1 MHIMLDLETLSLD
14 SNAKIVSIGAVA
26 FDTNGIRD
34 EFYVAHLDPDGQ
46 GDAVVSTSTLDWWA
60 SQPPD
65 VRAVLELPVANVPFQ
80 LGRLAGWMLEA
91 SRNQEIDGVWGNG
104 ASFDNVVLKNLYQRL
119 GYPPPWKYSADRC
132 YRTIKNMHVNDVE
145 PIEFEGVEHNALD
158 DARYQARRLIA
169 INEALDGIILG

>member
-1 MHIMLDLETLSLD
+1 MHFMIDLETLSLD

-26 FDTNGIRD
+26 FDWRGIHD
-34 EFYVAHLDPDGQ
+34 DFYVAHLDPDGQ

-60 SQPPD
+60 AQSPD
-65 VRAVLELPVANVPFQ
+65 VRAVLDLPPDNVPFH

-119 GYPPPWKYSADRC
+119 GYPLPWKYSADRC
-132 YRTIKNMHVNDVE
+132 YRTIKNLAVNDAEPVE
-145 PIEFEGVEHNALD
+145 SEGVEHNALD

-169 INEALDGIILG
+169 INDALDGIIL